1 MPNTVPTLQF
11 IRFKEV
17 IVFLKITEVE
27 HYTDTLFRI
36 RTERPNTFRFTA
48 GEFTMIG
55 MGDDDI
61 NRAYSIT
68 SGPYDDFLEFYSIKV
83 PDGPLTSRL
92 QHVKVGDELE
102 VGDKPTGTLTLANL
116 ELGGDLWM
124 LATGTGIAPFI
135 SLLRDPTTYDSFNR
149 IHVVWSVRQAKELL
163 SYNEFLQEMD
173 IDYIP
178 IVTRDPEWP
187 EQRNRMTDLIK
198 DGIILTNGDPN
209 TDKIM
214 ICGSM
219 PFNNDLKDIVTNSGW
234 VEGNRR
240 TAGNFVQE
248 KAFVL

>member
-1 MPNTVPTLQF
+1 MS
-11 IRFKEV
+11 E
-17 IVFLKITEVE
+17 FLRVTEVE

-36 RTERPNTFRFTA
+36 RTERPSTYRFTA

-55 MGDDDI
+55 MVDSDI
-61 NRAYSIT
+61 MRAYSIT
-68 SGPYDDFLEFYSIKV
+68 SGPYDEFLEFYSIKV

-92 QHVKVGDELE
+92 QHIQVGDELE
-102 VGDKPTGTLTLANL
+102 VGDRPTGTLTLANL

-135 SLLRDPTTYDSFNR
+135 SLLRDPATYEAFKR
-149 IHVVWSVRQAKELL
+149 IHVVWSVREQAELL
-163 SYNEFLQEMD
+163 AYNEFLQELD

-178 IVTRDPEWP
+178 IVTRDPNWP
-187 EQRNRMTDLIK
+187 GQKNRMTNLMK
-198 DGIILTNGDPN
+198 DGILLTNGAPE
-209 TDKIM
+209 TDKVM

-219 PFNNDLKDIVTNSGW
+219 PFNNDVKDMLTSAGW
-234 VEGNRR
+234 QEGNRR

>member
-1 MPNTVPTLQF
+1 M
-11 IRFKEV
+11 
-17 IVFLKITEVE
+17 FLKITEVE

-92 QHVKVGDELE
+92 QHVTEGYELE
-102 VGDKPTGTLTLANL
+102 VGNKPTGTLTLANL

-124 LATGTGIAPFI
+124 LGTGTGIAPFI
-135 SLLRDPTTYDSFNR
+135 SLLRDPTTYDAFNR
-149 IHVVWSVRQAKELL
+149 IHVVWSVRTQSELL
-163 SYNEFLQEMD
+163 AYNDFLQELD

-187 EQRNRMTDLIK
+187 GEKNRMTKLMK
-198 DGIILTNGDPN
+198 DGIIITNGAPD
-209 TDKIM
+209 TDKVM

-219 PFNNDLKDIVTNSGW
+219 PFNNDVKDMLTSAGW
-234 VEGNRR
+234 QEGNRR

-248 KAFVL
+248 KAFVM